1 MNPLHFH
8 SRPTKLREAAAII
21 FALSTVLP
29 LLVFVF
35 FMWRYDLM
43 WESEVQAA
51 IFVVLIV
58 AVLGFVVFRRLVGR
72 ISNLADSLRGPSTL
86 PAILT
91 EGQQV
96 PGLGEVGEI
105 GEIAGAFGRMLD
117 DLRGSTQRLEDWV
130 FKLGTLN
137 EMVDMATRIPS
148 VKDLLGLVLER
159 SMRVV
164 RANIGSIMLLD
175 AEVQTLRLVASRGL
189 PEEVKPDTQI
199 KVGEG
204 IAGRIVEIGEPVLVE
219 NIETD
224 PRFAKVSEM
233 RYGGGSF
240 IGMPIRVG
248 ERIVGVLHL
257 AKKGYSASPGDQ
269 PPFNF
274 TDLQFLT
281 TLIGY
286 AAYAVDNSRLLEAA
300 QQSARRLEE
309 VVEDQRARVRELAD
323 KSKLLEEAKTEAE
336 TANRF
341 KTQFL
346 AVMSHELRTPLNS
359 IIGFAR
365 VLLKRL
371 DGDLTEQQEAHL
383 RTLHAS
389 GMHLLH
395 LIDSILDM
403 ASIESGKIDLHV
415 QKVDLRALVDE
426 CLEAAEALARG
437 KDLVIE
443 ADVPPG
449 LSQLDADR
457 MKVKQIVLNLV
468 SNAIK
473 FTIAGRVLVT
483 VRPEPD
489 AMHVTVADTGI
500 GIPAD
505 DLRQLFEPFHHRES
519 PVARE
524 SGGTGLGLA
533 ISKRFVELHRGRI
546 WVETTEGRGSTF
558 HFTIP
563 LALT

>member
-1 MNPLHFH
+1 VNPLHFH

-21 FALSTVLP
+21 FSLSTVLP

-58 AVLGFVVFRRLVGR
+58 AVLGFVVFRRLVDR
-72 ISNLADSLRGPSTL
+72 ISDLAHSLRGPATL

-96 PGLGEVGEI
+96 PGLGDVGEI

-148 VKDLLGLVLER
+148 VKDLLGVVLER

-189 PEEVKPDTQI
+189 PEEVKPDTEI

-224 PRFAKVSEM
+224 PRFAKVSEL

-257 AKKGYSASPGDQ
+257 AKKGYSGTPGDQ
-269 PPFNF
+269 QPFNF

-389 GMHLLH
+389 GVHLLH
-395 LIDSILDM
+395 LINSILDM
-403 ASIESGKIDLHV
+403 ASIESGKIDLRV
-415 QKVDLRALVDE
+415 EKVDMRALVDE

-437 KDLVIE
+437 KDLVIQ
-443 ADVPPG
+443 ADVPPA
-449 LSQLDADR
+449 LPRLDADR
-457 MKVKQIVLNLV
+457 MKVKQIMLNLV

-483 VRPEPD
+483 VRTEPD
-489 AMHVTVADTGI
+489 AMHVTVADTGV

-505 DLRQLFEPFHHRES
+505 DLRKLFEPFHHRES